1 MIGSLARFIDADPGD
16 RWSRLALAENY
27 RRMGRSEDAEKTLGG
42 LPRGEPDVIDLLAR
56 IALDRQARKKPSGC
70 LRPDRVMIR
79 FWRGCGADSLRGDA
93 KSAID
98 DFRIA
103 FAADPLNR
111 ETLFGLS
118 AALELSGDPKAA
130 EPYRQ
135 AAANLDRL
143 NSFVQ
148 RAAVPKH
155 E

>member
-1 MIGSLARFIDADPGD
+1 VEFSRSRNQRTRRNA
-16 RWSRLALAENY
+16 WS
-27 RRMGRSEDAEKTLGG
+27 S
-42 LPRGEPDVIDLLAR
+42 
-56 IALDRQARKKPSGC
+56 
-70 LRPDRVMIR
+70 
-79 FWRGCGADSLRGDA
+79 
-93 KSAID
+93 SAID

-143 NSFVQ
+143 NSLVQ
-148 RAAVPKH
+148 RATVPEARTDTKLMRQLGAACAAL
-155 E
+155 ELKAEARAWYKLAISSNPLDSESQQALYRLTDPKESQP